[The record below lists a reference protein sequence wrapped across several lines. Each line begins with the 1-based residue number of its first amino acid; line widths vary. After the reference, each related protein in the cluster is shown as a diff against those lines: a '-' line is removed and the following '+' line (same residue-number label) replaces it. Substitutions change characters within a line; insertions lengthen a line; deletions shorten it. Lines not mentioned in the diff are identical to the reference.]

1 MSAAVEVDVAHR
13 LGEFELA
20 VAFTVQSG
28 IAVRFGP
35 SGSGKSMTLALI
47 AGLLRPDSG
56 TIAIGGRV
64 VVDRSRGIDVST
76 QQRRIGMVFQDGLL
90 LPHRTVL
97 DNVALAV
104 RQLSK
109 RRERRAVARDWLERV
124 GAAELA
130 DRRPGSLSGGQRQ
143 RVALARGLAGEP
155 ALLLLD
161 EPLSAL
167 DLGVR
172 RELRALIR
180 DVIAATG
187 VPSLLVTHDAEEAQ
201 ELGDVVIEYAYGTI
215 AGTHSVEHPPPRPPE
230 AEVEVEAE
238 TESETEAA
246 PTPPAHEA
254 DA

>member
-1 MSAAVEVDVAHR
+1 MSAALVVDVAHR
-13 LGEFELA
+13 LGEFDLA
-20 VAFTVQSG
+20 VTFTVQSG
-28 IAVRFGP
+28 LAVLFGP

-64 VVDRSRGIDVST
+64 VLDRAAGIDVST
-76 QQRRIGMVFQDGLL
+76 QGRRIGMVFQDGLL
-90 LPHRTVL
+90 LPHRSVR

-104 RQLSK
+104 RQVSK
-109 RRERRAVARDWLERV
+109 RRERRAVATDWLERV

-143 RVALARGLAGEP
+143 RVALARGLAGDP

-167 DLGVR
+167 DVGVR
-172 RELRALIR
+172 RELRGLIR
-180 DVIAATG
+180 DVIASTG

-201 ELGDVVIEYAYGTI
+201 ELGDVVVEYGQGTI
-215 AGTHSVEHPPPRPPE
+215 ARVHTVDRGRPPRS
-230 AEVEVEAE
+230 
-238 TESETEAA
+238 TAA
-246 PTPPAHEA
+246 G
-254 DA
+254 DAAWS